1 MYCSKKKNLKN
12 LLKFTNREMASEFIS
27 PLEMRINA
35 VFDNRLIDDF
45 IHGELVPL
53 SHLTENNSKWI
64 LQIDLP
70 GVKKKNIIVTVTC
83 NHIVVQAKLEEAYH
97 VSRHGDITEFEYLKK
112 TIALPSYVNTKKISA
127 RLKNGILTIVIPKIT
142 AGKKVPIT

>member
-1 MYCSKKKNLKN
+1 MH
-12 LLKFTNREMASEFIS
+12 
-27 PLEMRINA
+27 INA

-64 LQIDLP
+64 LQVDLP
-70 GVKKKNIIVTVTC
+70 GVKKKNIAVTIAR
-83 NHIVVQAKLEEAYH
+83 NHIVVQAKLEEVYH
-97 VSRHGDITEFEYLKK
+97 VSRYGNITEFEYLKK
-112 TIALPSYVNTKKISA
+112 TIAFPPYVNTKKISA

-142 AGKKVPIT
+142 TGKKVPIV